1 MYILFSIVGGIGK
14 CIAATAVVKVLRK
27 TFPNHKIVVIS
38 QFPNIFKNNPNVD
51 ITHKNEEI
59 ISNMVYFKYLKN
71 KDTKVFLQEPYEH
84 HDMITGESHL
94 IKTWC
99 TMFGLEYN
107 NEQPEIF
114 LTNEEQKYYEPFYE
128 TDKPFFVFQSN
139 GGMLGSDNL
148 GQKPGFNWVR
158 DIPEFTMKQIIEEYR
173 DYYHIVHIKRPDQIR
188 FDDVVDCYGSPREV
202 AYLLTQSKKRLFN
215 DSFGQHLAAALNL
228 PSTVCWIGSSP
239 KHFGYE
245 IHDNVISNPPEKE
258 YANSNGIFYQYQLW
272 EDIVDMPYE
281 NQDNIFDVDKIIQSL
296 NK

>member
-188 FDDVVDCYGSPREV
+188 LDFMYHNNQVYLNEFTWNPGCDFTQRNQTLSPH
-202 AYLLTQSKKRLFN
+202 AYTLLTDGYEYILDGKRPRVK
-215 DSFGQHLAAALNL
+215 LNL
-228 PSTVCWIGSSP
+228 
-239 KHFGYE
+239 
-245 IHDNVISNPPEKE
+245 
-258 YANSNGIFYQYQLW
+258 
-272 EDIVDMPYE
+272 
-281 NQDNIFDVDKIIQSL
+281 
-296 NK
+296 

>member
-38 QFPNIFKNNPNVD
+38 QFPNLFKNNPNVD
-51 ITHKNEEI
+51 ITHKNEEL

-128 TDKPFFVFQSN
+128 SDKPFFVFQSN

-158 DIPEFTMKQIIEEYR
+158 DIYYETNYR
-173 DYYHIVHIKRPDQIR
+173 RI
-188 FDDVVDCYGSPREV
+188 
-202 AYLLTQSKKRLFN
+202 
-215 DSFGQHLAAALNL
+215 
-228 PSTVCWIGSSP
+228 
-239 KHFGYE
+239 
-245 IHDNVISNPPEKE
+245 
-258 YANSNGIFYQYQLW
+258 
-272 EDIVDMPYE
+272 
-281 NQDNIFDVDKIIQSL
+281 
-296 NK
+296 